1 MFVITMIWGRIL
13 FIGYVRLCSVDEIKW
28 DENGVLLKPLC
39 IANNIENRN
48 KLVPKNDIIVFV
60 FKSKDK
66 D

>member
-1 MFVITMIWGRIL
+1 MCVCAI
-13 FIGYVRLCSVDEIKW
+13 DEIKW

-39 IANNIENRN
+39 IANNIENMN
-48 KLVPKNDIIVFV
+48 KIVPKNDIIMFV